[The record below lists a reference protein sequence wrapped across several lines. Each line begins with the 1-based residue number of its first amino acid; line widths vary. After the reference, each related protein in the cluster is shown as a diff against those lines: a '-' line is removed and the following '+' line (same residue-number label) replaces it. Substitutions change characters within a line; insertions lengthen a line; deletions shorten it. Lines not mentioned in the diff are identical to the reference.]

1 MRIVL
6 QVQPRRSPLDATQ
19 QQMLDGIEENYDL
32 WLDPD
37 FKDVKALAEVLAP
50 FDAAQMRRFP
60 VSTRINSV
68 TNDDPDCV
76 IPMPSSLPAQSAL
89 FG

>member
-1 MRIVL
+1 
-6 QVQPRRSPLDATQ
+6 
-19 QQMLDGIEENYDL
+19 
-32 WLDPD
+32 
-37 FKDVKALAEVLAP
+37 VKALAEVLVP

-76 IPMPSSLPAQSAL
+76 VPSHSSLPAQSVL

>member
-1 MRIVL
+1 MPVILR
-6 QVQPRRSPLDATQ
+6 PER
-19 QQMLDGIEENYDL
+19 YDL
-32 WLDPD
+32 WLDPG
-37 FKDVKALAEVLAP
+37 FNDVKALAEVLVP

-60 VSTRINSV
+60 VSTRINAV

-76 IPMPSSLPAQSAL
+76 LLTPTSLPAQSGL